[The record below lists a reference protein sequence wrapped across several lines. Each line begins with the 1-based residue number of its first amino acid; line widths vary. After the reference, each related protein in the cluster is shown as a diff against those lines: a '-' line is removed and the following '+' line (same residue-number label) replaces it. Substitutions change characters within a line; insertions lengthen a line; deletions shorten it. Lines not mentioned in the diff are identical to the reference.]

1 MVFKALD
8 DLTPDYL
15 SSIFTERSTPGYVL
29 RDSTNKLNVPLPS
42 TNDLKRSFSY
52 RGATLW
58 NILPC
63 NLRQEKSLN
72 RFKQLLN
79 FHFS

>member
-1 MVFKALD
+1 MSFSWLLPLD
-8 DLTPDYL
+8 GFQF
-15 SSIFTERSTPGYVL
+15 IFLL
-29 RDSTNKLNVPLPS
+29 RDSENDLLNVPLPR
-42 TNDLKRSFSY
+42 TNYLERSFSY

-58 NILPC
+58 SSLPS

-72 RFKQLLN
+72 RFKELLN